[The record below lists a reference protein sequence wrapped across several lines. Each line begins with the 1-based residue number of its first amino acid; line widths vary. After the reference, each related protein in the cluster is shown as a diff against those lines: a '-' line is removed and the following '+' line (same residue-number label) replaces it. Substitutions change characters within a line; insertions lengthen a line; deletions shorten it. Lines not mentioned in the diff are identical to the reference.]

1 MRSLLHGSSRFRVS
15 KKKTKK
21 WAKQNGSQLWFEFL
35 HHKIGA
41 LFIFFFLF
49 QIEHWIHLK
58 KPYPKMKRKRNLRNK
73 SLKFNFMISNYDWLV
88 LEQSNEVSI
97 SSPTSN
103 KVTQKKMDQICW
115 NIFHFI
121 CFCKKCVKITLSNF
135 WQMI

>member
-103 KVTQKKMDQICW
+103 KVTQKKWIKYVGT
-115 NIFHFI
+115 FFI
-121 CFCKKCVKITLSNF
+121 SFVFARNVWK
-135 WQMI
+135 